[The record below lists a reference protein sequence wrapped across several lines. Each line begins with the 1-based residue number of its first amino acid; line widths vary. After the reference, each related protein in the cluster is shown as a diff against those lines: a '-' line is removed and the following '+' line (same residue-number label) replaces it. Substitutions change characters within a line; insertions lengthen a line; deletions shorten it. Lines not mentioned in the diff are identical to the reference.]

1 MTDSAHVQA
10 RQTNMAILVCLW
22 ACSILCLVGL
32 MLFGG
37 EKWALSDGLPQF
49 IISVVIAAALLG
61 LLLSYAA
68 KVNEEID
75 KEEG

>member
-1 MTDSAHVQA
+1 MTDSAHVKV
-10 RQTNMAILVCLW
+10 RQSNMAILGCRW

-49 IISVVIAAALLG
+49 IISLIVAAALLG
-61 LLLSYAA
+61 LLLSYAT